1 MTNVTILNFYVTSI
15 EKVLNTPVYIFL
27 GMHVKSLGNPFWL
40 KMMILKS

>member
-1 MTNVTILNFYVTSI
+1 MTNVTILNFDASI

-40 KMMILKS
+40 KMMILKR